1 MKSIILDPSIA
12 EACQRFRVKR
22 LYVFGT
28 FAKEAH
34 TEGSDVDLI
43 VDFER
48 DGFEGAFEQFVG
60 FKECLEKI
68 LRRPV
73 DLVVEKPFRNAAFQ
87 EEVDRTK
94 KLVYAA

>member
-22 LYVFGT
+22 LYAFGS
-28 FAKEAH
+28 FANEDH
-34 TEGSDVDLI
+34 TEDSDVDLI

-48 DGFEGAFEQFVG
+48 EGFEGAFEQFVG
-60 FKECLEKI
+60 FKDYLEKI
-68 LRRPV
+68 LGRPV
-73 DLVVEKPFRNAAFQ
+73 DLVVEKPFRNPAFQ
-87 EEVDRTK
+87 EEVDQTK